1 MEPMM
6 KQRNQQQAATRT
18 AAAAVAATLTAL
30 TLATAHAQSAVRG
43 KPLYD
48 NNCVNCHGD
57 LSNGS
62 GFSNIQRGAG
72 APTVISNAIANQPA
86 MRNIQAL
93 KMLTSAQIA
102 DIAGYILN
110 PAAANAPEVSLSAS
124 SVSYGNTA
132 LNSNT
137 SRSVTLT
144 NSGVQPLNVSGI
156 ALLGAGAARYT
167 LNAGSAA
174 ACGAV
179 GGTLAAGANCNINV
193 KFTPVDGT
201 TSQATLRIS
210 HNVPNAGTTDI
221 ALSGAGLA
229 PVAALSSLSVAF
241 GDVATGTSSTTR
253 TVTLTNSGTTNLV
266 PSSITLTGANAAEFS
281 LSTTCNSGGTVAPGA
296 SCDVSAAFRPTATGA
311 RNASVTVASNAPGAA
326 ATQTIALSG
335 NGVTPAPAQP
345 PASGGGSTD
354 SGGGGG
360 GGGCTMSSDEG
371 ASRDASL
378 ALLAFIAAA
387 VLMIR
392 RRKSVSN

>member
-6 KQRNQQQAATRT
+6 KQRNQRLAATRM
-18 AAAAVAATLTAL
+18 AAATVAVTLTAL

-144 NSGVQPLNVSGI
+144 NSGVQPLIVSGI
-156 ALLGAGAARYT
+156 TLLGAGAARYS
-167 LNAGSAA
+167 LSAGSAA
-174 ACGAV
+174 ACGAA
-179 GGTLAAGANCNINV
+179 GGTLAVGANCNINV
-193 KFTPVDGT
+193 QFTPVDGT

-229 PVAALSSLSVAF
+229 PVAALSSLSVTF

-335 NGVTPAPAQP
+335 NGVTPPPAQP

-360 GGGCTMSSDEG
+360 GGCSMSSDEG

-378 ALLAFIAAA
+378 ALLALIAAA

-392 RRKSVSN
+392 RRKSVSD